1 MSDDPNRP
9 VVLTTAPSEPQAAL
23 IVAALDKRGVK
34 AQTTGELTSGF
45 RVAAPGGVR
54 VIVRQADLD
63 RAQDA
68 LRAIEAQLAGGN
80 VETNEENTST

>member
-23 IVAALDKRGVK
+23 IVAALDERGVK
-34 AQTTGELTSGF
+34 AQTIGELTSGF
-45 RVAAPGGVR
+45 RAEAPGDVR
-54 VIVRQADLD
+54 IVVRQADLE

-68 LRAIEAQLAGGN
+68 LRAIERELAGGN
-80 VETNEENTST
+80 VETNEENTSM